1 METLKKTLEFI
12 DSASPNIILCLIA
25 FALVVTIIH
34 AYKHFRNRDTKKEL
48 IRSARHNS
56 RIQRESIG
64 MRIKK

>member
-12 DSASPNIILCLIA
+12 DSASPNIIFCFIA
-25 FALVVTIIH
+25 FALIVTIIH
-34 AYKHFRNRDTKKEL
+34 AYKNFRHRDSKKDL

-64 MRIKK
+64 RRVKK